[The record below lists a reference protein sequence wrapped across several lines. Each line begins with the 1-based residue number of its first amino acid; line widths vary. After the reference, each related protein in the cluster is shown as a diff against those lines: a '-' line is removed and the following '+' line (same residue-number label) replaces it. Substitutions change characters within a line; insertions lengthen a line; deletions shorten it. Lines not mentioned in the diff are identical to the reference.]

1 MKTIEKIVL
10 ITDAA
15 GGNGRVLTQRFLDDD
30 AKVCAIDISIEALEK
45 LSDNIGTQRIYSV
58 L

>member
-10 ITDAA
+10 ITGAA
-15 GGNGRVLTQRFLDDD
+15 GGIGRALTQRFLDDD
-30 AKVCAIDISIEALEK
+30 AKVCAIDISTEALEK
-45 LSDNIGTQRIYSV
+45 LSDNIGTQKIYSV